1 MKRLL
6 VFIVGLSFLFCA
18 SAFAVDQPAPAAKP
32 EPAKAA
38 PVKMA
43 KMQATGK
50 VVEVTDTM
58 LKIEKMVKGKAETK
72 EFVLEKPLAKIKAGE
87 KVTVMYVE
95 KEGKMVA
102 VKVVPVKVA
111 KKAAKKAAAKE
122 AKPEAAPAAPE
133 AAPATK

>member
-6 VFIVGLSFLFCA
+6 VFVVGLSFLFCA
-18 SAFAVDQPAPAAKP
+18 SAFAVDQPVPAAKP

-38 PVKMA
+38 VVKVA

-50 VVEVTDTM
+50 VLEVTDVL

-72 EFVLEKPLAKIKAGE
+72 EFVLEKPVAKIKAGD
-87 KVTVMYVE
+87 KVTVVYVE

-102 VKVVPVKVA
+102 MKVA
-111 KKAAKKAAAKE
+111 KAKAAKKPVKAAP
-122 AKPEAAPAAPE
+122 AKPEAKPAAPE
-133 AAPATK
+133 APPATK